1 MDENYQYDYEWD
13 SSYCYPSSFTLKN
26 KLNITDAKQLNEVE
40 RKMTALRIYTL
51 QTNPVKGAFDL
62 KHLQAIHRFIFQDVY
77 SWAGKL
83 RTVNIAKGNQ
93 FCNCMYLESGSKP
106 TFDKLR
112 LEDHFLIGTPTDLI
126 PKKLAY
132 YLGEINVIHP
142 FREGNGRAQRV
153 FIQYLAHVAGYHVDF
168 TNVTGP
174 EMIEASAQAFDC
186 DYRKM
191 TELFQRITTPISTQ
205 KQEQFVKQVSERN
218 SPVLS
223 AFQQD
228 VAETQEGQEEEDT
241 INMTF

>member
-1 MDENYQYDYEWD
+1 MNQDYRYSYEWD
-13 SSYCYPSSFTLKN
+13 SSYCYPNSFTLMN
-26 KLNITDAKQLNEVE
+26 KLGIKNSNDLEIAEREITTMRVSQILE
-40 RKMTALRIYTL
+40 T
-51 QTNPVKGAFDL
+51 PCKGNFDL
-62 KHLQAIHRFIFQDVY
+62 KHLQTIHRSIFREVY

-112 LEDHFLIGTPTDLI
+112 QEDHFLIGAAPDLI
-126 PKKLAY
+126 PEKLAY

-142 FREGNGRAQRV
+142 FREGNGRTQRV

-174 EMIEASAQAFDC
+174 EMIEASAMAFDC

-191 TELFQRITTPISTQ
+191 TELFKKITTSIPTQ
-205 KQEQFVKQVSERN
+205 EQEQFIRQISVKS
-218 SPVLS
+218 SPVLET
-223 AFQQD
+223 FQQQKD
-228 VAETQEGQEEEDT
+228 GPEENRTEEETQHF
-241 INMTF
+241 IF